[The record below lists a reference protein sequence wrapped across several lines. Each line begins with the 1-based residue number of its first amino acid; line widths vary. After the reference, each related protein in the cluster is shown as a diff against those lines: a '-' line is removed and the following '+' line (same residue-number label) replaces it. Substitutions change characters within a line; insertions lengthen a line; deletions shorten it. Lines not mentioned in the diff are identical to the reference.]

1 MEEQELLT
9 PVEII
14 RNQQAK
20 NGTAP
25 RRPRRNDRI
34 GFSFSSKDRSL
45 YTVQS
50 LKALDAEG
58 DFDLIWNDGSTR
70 KDARE
75 LAGNWQFKNVRL
87 VEMNSGVGGG
97 PDRAICFGLKRL
109 LDLGY
114 DYIGLLENDVVLHP
128 GWFSRLMEL
137 FSQGFEE
144 GLVCGAASVRG
155 YESRVLE
162 YRNRYSIDWASGAGM
177 VLFSR
182 EAAQLILNQYDKLAM
197 TTVGIREFYAELF
210 GVTLQINEW
219 NIWPVTR
226 AVPCTLD
233 FGYTPMLYR
242 HGFATLGAIPTLA
255 HDLDFD
261 VRRFLRTNYVG
272 PEKNNTGLAHPL
284 RTEDVPW
291 RAPNR

>member
-1 MEEQELLT
+1 MEREEFRT

-14 RNQQAK
+14 RSQQAK
-20 NGTAP
+20 NGTVP
-25 RRPRRNDRI
+25 RRPRPNDRL
-34 GFSFSSKDRSL
+34 GFSFSSKDRCL

-58 DFDLIWNDGSTR
+58 GFDLIWNDGSTQ
-70 KDARE
+70 KGGPE
-75 LAGNWQFKNVRL
+75 LARNWRFKNARL
-87 VEMNSGVGGG
+87 VEINCGVGGG
-97 PDRAICFGLKRL
+97 PDLAIRFGLKRL

-114 DYIGLLENDVVLHP
+114 DYVGLLENDVVLHP
-128 GWFSRLMEL
+128 GWFSRLTEL
-137 FSQGFEE
+137 FALGFEE

-162 YRNRYSIDWASGAGM
+162 YRNHYSIDWASGAGM

-182 EAAQLILNQYDKLAM
+182 EAAQLILDQYDQLAV
-197 TTVGIREFYAELF
+197 TTLGIREFYAELF
-210 GVTLQINEW
+210 GVALEISEW
-219 NIWPVTR
+219 NIWPVTQ

-242 HGFATLGAIPTLA
+242 HGFATLGAIPSLA

-272 PEKNNTGLAHPL
+272 MNKNNAGLAHPL
-284 RTEDVPW
+284 RTGVVSCG
-291 RAPNR
+291 APNS

>member
-1 MEEQELLT
+1 MEGREFLT

-14 RNQQAK
+14 RSQQAK
-20 NGTAP
+20 NGTVP
-25 RRPRRNDRI
+25 RRPRPNDRI
-34 GFSFSSKDRSL
+34 GFSFSSKDRCL

-58 DFDLIWNDGSTR
+58 GFDLIWNDGSTQME
-70 KDARE
+70 ARE
-75 LAGNWQFKNVRL
+75 LARNWRFKNVRL
-87 VEMNSGVGGG
+87 VEINCGVRGG

-128 GWFSRLMEL
+128 GWFSRLREL
-137 FSQGFEE
+137 FAQGFEE
-144 GLVCGAASVRG
+144 GLVCGAASVRA

-182 EAAQLILNQYDKLAM
+182 EAAQMILDQYARLAM

-210 GVTLQINEW
+210 GVALEISEW
-219 NIWPVTR
+219 NIWPVTQ

-242 HGFATLGAIPTLA
+242 HGFATLGAIPSLA

-272 PEKNNTGLAHPL
+272 LDKNNAGLAHPR
-284 RTEDVPW
+284 RTEVVTW
-291 RAPNR
+291 GAPNS